1 MTAPTTEK
9 IRKDLQAAATEPE
22 VAIRL
27 TPSPSMLNRIEMVLD
42 KGKEGEQ
49 VVESEGVK
57 ILLLDPEIAKAL
69 GGMVID
75 YEQTP
80 QGERFTIS
88 KLAPG
93 T

>member
-1 MTAPTTEK
+1 MTAPTAER
-9 IRKDLQAAATEPE
+9 ISKDLQAAAIEPE

-27 TPSPSMLNRIEMVLD
+27 TPSPSMPNRIEMVLD
-42 KGKEGEQ
+42 KGKEGKQ

-75 YEQTP
+75 HEQTP
-80 QGERFTIS
+80 
-88 KLAPG
+88 
-93 T
+93 